1 MRHFAAR
8 EHRTNAGVAD
18 RKRLP
23 LAAARTGLVVLAI
36 FIAAGLTSSGGI
48 AANGPAP
55 TVAGF
60 NPTSGPAG
68 TAVTITGANLTGA
81 TAVAFNGTSATS
93 YTVDSD
99 TQITATVPSGA
110 SSGPLSVTTPNGTGT
125 SAPSQ
130 VSLVN
135 VRVGRALPGG

>member
-18 RKRLP
+18 RKRRP
-23 LAAARTGLVVLAI
+23 LAAARTGLLVLAI

-55 TVAGF
+55 TITGF
-60 NPTSGPAG
+60 SPTSGAPG
-68 TAVTITGANLTGA
+68 TAVTITGANLTDA

-93 YTVDSD
+93 YTVNSR
-99 TQITATVPSGA
+99 SEER
-110 SSGPLSVTTPNGTGT
+110 
-125 SAPSQ
+125 
-130 VSLVN
+130 
-135 VRVGRALPGG
+135 RVGKECRSRTW